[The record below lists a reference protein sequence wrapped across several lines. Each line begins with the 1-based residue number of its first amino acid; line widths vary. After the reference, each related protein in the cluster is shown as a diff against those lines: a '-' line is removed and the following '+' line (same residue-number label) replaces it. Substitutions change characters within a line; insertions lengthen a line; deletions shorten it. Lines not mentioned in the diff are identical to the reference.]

1 MKRMRVICAVI
12 LALCLHLP
20 PAYAELIFT
29 TPVTDDQQ
37 WDEDVKITTS
47 GIVDDGS
54 LTDREGGG
62 IYLYTTDDS
71 VSSKSV
77 RMNGDHLVTIRAN
90 LGAENEPGDKLYGI
104 RAYGIYN
111 IVSLGRVDVEAG
123 YMSLHAHRHAMI
135 DVGDNSHLTTT
146 DSHFGIHSS
155 AAGNIWVGSNA
166 LIQAGDKTEFTTNGY
181 TVWAQGG
188 SSINVSA
195 IYIDEHARISNAGNY
210 TEDGAAVYAQDGGR
224 ITIGDDS
231 EITSTGERDPV
242 VKTNRHN
249 IGVRADGGYW
259 APPIIYQN
267 LPLSYAEPEL
277 TFMPSTVELGDG
289 VSIYTDGREGNMGIY
304 ASDRSVVTAGENL
317 TINTHGSEG
326 SNYGVFA
333 DEGAQVTI
341 KSAYIETE
349 GKDSHGL
356 IAWRPKEG
364 QNSKITVTDDSHIK
378 TMGADACGVAAID
391 GGEVELTGKHIIETD
406 LENGSHALWAKNGGV
421 ITADGTMNIL
431 GGIYAGNAGKINMTM
446 QDGSYMKGYSGID
459 DVQTDELHVEM
470 KNAYWDLHKQDSEL
484 SSLKM
489 AAGATIDYTK
499 ESGPLNLYAHDISGN
514 GTFVMKTDIVGG
526 NGDLL
531 ITDTSDG
538 NHKLKVMD
546 QGSAPT
552 TGDEDPLTLVK
563 TGDGNAEF
571 TLTGKDNLVDIG
583 AWQYGL
589 RRALGNNNHWE
600 LFTTKK
606 PSPPAS
612 AAVNTFMGG
621 YLLAYAETQ
630 TLMQRLGD
638 LRDTDH
644 DSGYWFRFHGG
655 KMESN
660 SRSFVRDFDMKYGG
674 AQVGYDRKIKNSW
687 KGDTYVGG
695 YFGYSKGDLDYSILN
710 GGSGGSGSVDSKTIG
725 LYGTYI
731 ADDGFY
737 VDAVIKYMWMKNDF
751 DVLDSDGDHVTG
763 DDLSTG
769 GMGFSL
775 ELGKRFRFTKNEK
788 GDNWYIEPQAQLSYT
803 RQDGGYFNAS
813 NGLRIGVDSFNSML
827 GRLGMLA
834 GYETAKTNV
843 YAKVSYVKEFDGDV
857 NIIANNVSIP
867 ESFGDSWWEY
877 GLGFTT
883 RLNDRNSI
891 YMSLERSSG
900 GKFTEPWKVYAG
912 WRITI

>member
-1 MKRMRVICAVI
+1 MKRMRVICAAVI
-12 LALCLHLP
+12 IALCVYLT
-20 PAYAELIFT
+20 PASAEKIYT
-29 TPVTDDQQ
+29 APVTDSHE
-37 WDEDVKITTS
+37 WDEDVTITTN
-47 GIVDDGS
+47 GIVNEDS
-54 LTDREGGG
+54 REGGG
-62 IYLYTTDDS
+62 IYFCT
-71 VSSKSV
+71 
-77 RMNGDHLVTIRAN
+77 NGPDQTFIIVEADNLVKIRAN
-90 LGAENEPGDKLYGI
+90 LGDGNEQGDKLYGI
-104 RAYGIYN
+104 RTSGAHN
-111 IVSLGRVDVEAG
+111 AVFLLGKADIEAG
-123 YMSLHAHRHAMI
+123 YMTLSAENATSI
-135 DVGDNSHLTTT
+135 IVGDYSSLITTS
-146 DSHFGIHSS
+146 SHFGVHSS
-155 AAGNIWVGSNA
+155 DDSNIYIGDHV
-166 LIQAGDKTEFTTNGY
+166 LIQAGDKNDFADNGY
-181 TVWAQGG
+181 TVWAKCDGG
-188 SSINVSA
+188 IFDTTIQIGDHVQ
-195 IYIDEHARISNAGNY
+195 ISNAGNY
-210 TEDGAAVYAQDGGR
+210 KKDGAAVYAQGGGI
-224 ITIGDDS
+224 ITIGDDA
-231 EITSTGERDPV
+231 EITSRGERDPT
-242 VKTNRHN
+242 VKINRYN
-249 IGVRADGGYW
+249 IGVRADGWHWRTTYV
-259 APPIIYQN
+259 PHS

-277 TFMPSTVELGDG
+277 VLAPSKVVLGDRI
-289 VSIYTDGREGNMGIY
+289 SIYTDGREGNMGIY
-304 ASDRSVVTAGENL
+304 ASDRAEVIAGEDL

-326 SNYGVFA
+326 SNFGVFA

-341 KSAYIETE
+341 KSTCIETE

-356 IAWRPKEG
+356 IAWRSKEG
-364 QNSKITVTDDSHIK
+364 QNSKITITEGSNIK
-378 TMGADACGVAAID
+378 TMGTNAYGVAAID
-391 GGEVELTGKHIIETD
+391 GGEVELTGKHTIETD
-406 LENGSHALWAKNGGV
+406 LENGSFALGTSYGGT
-421 ITADGTMNIL
+421 ITADGQMNIL
-431 GGIYAGNAGKINMTM
+431 GNLHAESEGKINMTM
-446 QDGSYMKGYSGID
+446 QDGSYMKGFSSIDGGQSGEI
-459 DVQTDELHVEM
+459 HVDM

-489 AAGATIDYTK
+489 AAGATVDYTK
-499 ESGPLNLYAHDISGN
+499 EGSNLNLYAHDISGN

-538 NHKLKVMD
+538 DHKIKVID

-552 TGDEDPLTLVK
+552 TGDEDPLKLVK

-583 AWQYGL
+583 AWRYGL
-589 RRALGNNNHWE
+589 RRALENENHWE
-600 LFTTKK
+600 LFATKK

-638 LRDTDH
+638 LRDTDY
-644 DSGYWFRFHGG
+644 DNGYWFRFHGG
-655 KMESN
+655 RMESN

-674 AQVGYDRKIKNSW
+674 AQVGYDRQIKHDW

-695 YFGYSKGDLDYSILN
+695 YFGYSKGNLDYSILD
-710 GGSGGSGSVDSKTIG
+710 GGTGGSGSVDSRTLG

-737 VDAVIKYMWMKNDF
+737 VDAVLKYMWMKNDF
-751 DVLDSDGDHVTG
+751 DVLDSDGGHVTG
-763 DDLSTG
+763 DGLSTG

-813 NGLRIGVDSFNSML
+813 NGLRIGVDSFNSLL

-834 GYETAKTNV
+834 GYETPKSNF
-843 YAKVSYVKEFDGDV
+843 YAKASYVKEFDGDV
-857 NIIANNVSIP
+857 NIIANNISIP

-883 RLNDRNSI
+883 RLNDHNSL

-912 WRITI
+912 WRISL